1 MRISTAQMGKRAVTN
16 QRPNKRLR
24 WTMCLGFL
32 ALVYVGAFFVHKP
45 AATKGDKL
53 ASTTESQRSNPP
65 PVGVEE
71 DIANYCKGDTAC
83 TNNAYAQIDR
93 DRERCA
99 TDPDLQNFSRSY
111 CESFAIATVITNLK
125 WGPGGDP
132 IGLNNL
138 THLQHI
144 RMFVTEEEAAAMYA
158 WWCRSWYGVA
168 AKSVVKSKIR
178 TLMAKGDRKGVFGSR

>member
-1 MRISTAQMGKRAVTN
+1 MLRRVIGPLGGCFAWCRWVVASLGVIAQSVGWLVEAD
-16 QRPNKRLR
+16 
-24 WTMCLGFL
+24 L
-32 ALVYVGAFFVHKP
+32 AQCQGEQL
-45 AATKGDKL
+45 AASDR
-53 ASTTESQRSNPP
+53 ESQPP
-65 PVGVEE
+65 
-71 DIANYCKGDTAC
+71 NH
-83 TNNAYAQIDR
+83 
-93 DRERCA
+93 
-99 TDPDLQNFSRSY
+99 DPPRLLIRASQARGPLMIRK
-111 CESFAIATVITNLK
+111 CEPWIGSICSEQKSPSFAIATVITNLK

-158 WWCRSWYGVA
+158 WWCRSWNGVA

>member
-32 ALVYVGAFFVHKP
+32 ALVYAGAFFVHEP
-45 AATKGDKL
+45 ATTKGDKL
-53 ASTTESQRSNPP
+53 ASRTETSRKSNRL
-65 PVGVEE
+65 PVGVGE

-83 TNNAYAQIDR
+83 TNNAYAQIER
-93 DRERCA
+93 DKERCA
-99 TDPDLQNFSRSY
+99 TDPDLKNFSRSY

-125 WGPGGDP
+125 WGPGSDP

-138 THLQHI
+138 THLQH
-144 RMFVTEEEAAAMYA
+144 RL
-158 WWCRSWYGVA
+158 
-168 AKSVVKSKIR
+168 R
-178 TLMAKGDRKGVFGSR
+178 TLQRELD